1 MRYQK
6 IVFPNKLSLILVPMD
21 VESVTAMIL
30 VSAGSRYERK
40 EISGLSHFLEHM
52 AFKGTQKRPSAQEL
66 SNLLDGFGSEFNAFT
81 GKETTGFYIKSASE
95 HLPLALD
102 VLSDIIL
109 NSKFDQEEIEKE
121 RGVILEEINLYEDTP
136 LQKISDIYEELL
148 YDGHSLGQDTLG
160 NPKVIKSLQRK
171 DFVSYLNS
179 LYSPRN
185 MTVVIAGGFK
195 KSQVKSLVE
204 KYFAIMKPFNTLGYE
219 KIKEKQTRPQLKLK
233 FKKTEQA
240 HLCLGVRTYPLT
252 HPDRY
257 VLLVLATILGGGMS
271 SRLFW
276 ELREK
281 RGLGY
286 YIRST
291 SEQFLDCGTLVTQ
304 AGIDLHRIDDGIKV
318 IIEEYRKL
326 KVKNSKFKV
335 KNEELR
341 KAKEYL
347 KGHLVLELENSR
359 AVAGFFGSQ
368 EILER
373 EVLTPDQVIKR
384 IEKITVDDLKR
395 VAEDIFVD
403 EKLNLALIGPFEDG
417 QRFGKLLKL

>member
-1 MRYQK
+1 MQYQK

-21 VESVTAMIL
+21 VESVTAMVLIG
-30 VSAGSRYERK
+30 AGSRYERK

-52 AFKGTQKRPSAQEL
+52 AFKGTKKRPSAQEI
-66 SNLLDGFGSEFNAFT
+66 STLLDGVGSEFNAFT
-81 GKETTGFYIKSASE
+81 GKETTGFYVKSASE
-95 HLPLALD
+95 HLPLLLD

-109 NSKFDQEEIEKE
+109 NSKFDQGEIEKE

-148 YDGHSLGQDTLG
+148 YDGHPLGQDTLG
-160 NPKVIKSLQRK
+160 NPKVIKSLQQK

-179 LYSPRN
+179 LYSPQN

-195 KSQVKSLVE
+195 KSQVKILVE
-204 KYFAIMKPFNTLGYE
+204 KYFAIMKPIDTQGFE

-271 SRLFW
+271 SRLFV

-286 YIRST
+286 YVRSS

-304 AGIDLHRIDDGIKV
+304 AGIDLRRIDDGIKV

-326 KVKNSKFKV
+326 KIQNSEFRAQG
-335 KNEELR
+335 EELE

-347 KGHLVLELENSR
+347 KGHLILEFENSR
-359 AVAGFFGSQ
+359 TVAGFFGSQ

-373 EVLTPDQVIKR
+373 EILTLEQVIKR
-384 IEKITVDDLKR
+384 IEKVTIDDLKK
-395 VAEDIFVD
+395 VAGDIFVD

-417 QRFGKLLKL
+417 QRFEKLLSL